1 MDLLGI
7 RFDSQR
13 PVNRRVAPATDGY
26 HPILEGLR
34 LADKIMKRFTF
45 EVWRL
50 GQVQFTRT
58 EGSVANSDNNCTAKM
73 AGLWGLNFI
82 VGFAIL
88 IFMLNQLTG
97 FLASTDGGVEVV
109 QLLNQR
115 LGEVAPL
122 DLVVGRNIVDG
133 LRLRKPNLL
142 LRSR

>member
-1 MDLLGI
+1 
-7 RFDSQR
+7 
-13 PVNRRVAPATDGY
+13 
-26 HPILEGLR
+26 
-34 LADKIMKRFTF
+34 MKRFTF

-58 EGSVANSDNNCTAKM
+58 EGPVAHGDNNRTAKM
-73 AGLWGLNFI
+73 TGLRGLNFI
-82 VGFAIL
+82 VGLAVL

-133 LRLRKPNLL
+133 LLRVEVGWLAA
-142 LRSR
+142 